1 MGELMMQR
9 GVQRSSRTAEQRV
22 TRPIAKKPSLQAIAE
37 QTRASW
43 AKSVTFYDQ
52 VPEAFKDFFKTL
64 LGNTSTWPY
73 TVLMPTYEG
82 FMRRENGRLICNLGD
97 KIYVMERARNKTT
110 CTCYPIEDI
119 SYVEEG
125 VVLLYAWVKISGI
138 ASDGVP
144 SSSTLKFNA
153 VTDYLL
159 APIIE
164 KIRPATGDLGDA
176 GRNLEL
182 AKFDYLVRLNF
193 KFMSY
198 GRHSILPGEKVIHTI
213 LQPEIREKIF
223 TVLGKSFFRTVSTAH
238 ISILT
243 DRELILIRDEEQSR
257 WSREARYGGTRS
269 YIPLNKITSVSLT
282 RNERDLLDLSIHLPG
297 NDQIGSLFST
307 SNERELDLFLN
318 QLESVAPG
326 VAQVR
331 NGPHKASSGQ
341 LRPAMV

>member
-1 MGELMMQR
+1 MQK
-9 GVQRSSRTAEQRV
+9 GVQRSLGTTEQRV
-22 TRPIAKKPSLQAIAE
+22 ARPIVKDPSLQAIAE

-52 VPEAFKDFFKTL
+52 VPEAFRDFFKTR
-64 LGNTSTWPY
+64 LGDTSAWPY

-82 FMRRENGRLICNLGD
+82 FMRRENGRLICSLGD
-97 KIYVMERARNKTT
+97 KIYVMERVRNKTT

-164 KIRPATGDLGDA
+164 KIRPATGGLGDA
-176 GRNLEL
+176 DRNLEL
-182 AKFDYLVRLNF
+182 AKFDYLARLNF

-198 GRHSILPGEKVIHTI
+198 GRHSILPGEKVIHTV

-223 TVLGKSFFRTVSTAH
+223 TVLGQSFFRTVSTAH

-243 DRELILIRDEEQSR
+243 DKELILIRDEEQSR
-257 WSREARYGGTRS
+257 WSRDARYGGTRS

-282 RNERDLLDLSIHLPG
+282 RKECDLLDLSIHLPG
-297 NDQIGSLFST
+297 DDQIVSLFST

-326 VAQVR
+326 VTQVR
-331 NGPHKASSGQ
+331 NGLHKASSGQ
-341 LRPAMV
+341 LRPTKV

>member
-1 MGELMMQR
+1 MTQR

-22 TRPIAKKPSLQAIAE
+22 TRPIAKEPSLQAIAE

-125 VVLLYAWVKISGI
+125 VILLYAWVKISGI

-144 SSSTLKFNA
+144 SSSMLKFNA

-164 KIRPATGDLGDA
+164 KIRPATAGLEDA
-176 GRNLEL
+176 DRNLEL
-182 AKFDYLVRLNF
+182 AKFDYLARLNF

-198 GRHSILPGEKVIHTI
+198 GRHSILPGEKVIHTV
-213 LQPEIREKIF
+213 LQSEIREKIF
-223 TVLGKSFFRTVSTAH
+223 TVLGRSVFRTVSTAH

-243 DRELILIRDEEQSR
+243 DRELILIRDEEQSQ
-257 WSREARYGGTRS
+257 WSRDARYGGTRS

-282 RNERDLLDLSIHLPG
+282 RNERDLFDLSIHLPG
-297 NDQIGSLFST
+297 NDQIVSLFSI

-318 QLESVAPG
+318 RLESVASG
-326 VAQVR
+326 VTQVR

-341 LRPAMV
+341 LRPVML